1 MEIATIFKDNLVVQ
15 PLPDAVEPRERILK
29 LPSCTSLIYN
39 ADTKNSMEENSAI
52 EVSITYIYVCM
63 YIYIKLILH
72 FQDQCII

>member
-39 ADTKNSMEENSAI
+39 ADAKNSMEENSAI
-52 EVSITYIYVCM
+52 EVSITYV
-63 YIYIKLILH
+63 
-72 FQDQCII
+72 